1 MTQDTQV
8 LLAIL
13 LYLTFFAWIGWR
25 RGLRSELTVFIV
37 ALLAWVVLQ
46 ERGTIFVRLTN
57 IMVSFAGVLGS
68 SLATGTEPSAESVTG
83 GNDFVAAG
91 GEETFLF
98 LLWIIVLFLTYFIT
112 SRPGFAK
119 SSKKTAWAAIVGAL
133 NGFLFLAVMLPK
145 FNQLYVMGGG
155 EFSQAPLRTFVA
167 LITQFIGYLIDSLR
181 NIWQWVSPLSPI
193 TLLIIITVV
202 LGLAALTLRGGMR
215 AKS

>member
-13 LYLTFFAWIGWR
+13 LYLAFFAWIGWR

-57 IMVSFAGVLGS
+57 IMVKFAGVLGS
-68 SLATGTEPSAESVTG
+68 SLATGEVNEGNLTS
-83 GNDFVAAG
+83 GNDFVAPG

-98 LLWIIVLFLTYFIT
+98 LLWIIALFLTYFIT

-119 SSKKTAWAAIVGAL
+119 TSKKTAWAAIVGSL

-155 EFSQAPLRTFVA
+155 EFSQAPLRTFVS
-167 LITQFIGYLIDSLR
+167 LITQFIGYLIDGLR
-181 NIWQWVSPLSPI
+181 SFWQWVSPLSPV
-193 TLLIIITVV
+193 TLLVIITIV
-202 LGLAALTLRGGMR
+202 LALAAFTLRGGMK

>member
-8 LLAIL
+8 LFAIL
-13 LYLTFFAWIGWR
+13 LYLAFFAWIGWR
-25 RGLRSELTVFIV
+25 RGFRGELTVFVV
-37 ALLAWVVLQ
+37 ALLAWVLLQ

-57 IMVSFAGVLGS
+57 IMVKFAGVLGT
-68 SLATGTEPSAESVTG
+68 SLATGTVDETNLTN
-83 GNDFVAAG
+83 GNDFVAPG

-98 LLWIIVLFLTYFIT
+98 LLWIIVLFTSYFVT

-119 SSKKTAWAAIVGAL
+119 SSRKTAWAAIVGAL

-155 EFSQAPLRTFVA
+155 EFSQAPLRTFVS
-167 LITQFIGYLIDSLR
+167 LITQFLTYLVNALR
-181 NIWQWVSPLSPI
+181 GFWQWVQPLSPL

-202 LGLAALTLRGGMR
+202 LGLAAFTLRGGVK

>member
-1 MTQDTQV
+1 MTRDTQV

-13 LYLTFFAWIGWR
+13 LYLAFFAWIGFR
-25 RGLRSELTVFIV
+25 RGFRSELTVFIV

-46 ERGTIFVRLTN
+46 ERGNIFVALTN
-57 IMVSFAGVLGS
+57 MVVSFGALFGA
-68 SLATGTEPSAESVTG
+68 SLASGTVDQNNLSTGS
-83 GNDFVAAG
+83 DFVQPG

-98 LLWIIVLFLTYFIT
+98 LLWIIILFLTYYIT

-155 EFSQAPLRTFVA
+155 QFSQAPLRTFVA
-167 LITQFIGYLIDSLR
+167 LITQFFSYLFNLVR
-181 NIWQWVSPLSPI
+181 NFWQWVQPLSPI
-193 TLLIIITVV
+193 TLLVIIT
-202 LGLAALTLRGGMR
+202 LLLALAAFTLRGSMK

>member
-13 LYLTFFAWIGWR
+13 FYLAFFAWIGWR
-25 RGLRSELTVFIV
+25 RGFRSELTVFIA
-37 ALLAWVVLQ
+37 ALLAWVLLQ

-57 IMVSFAGVLGS
+57 IMVKFAGVLGS
-68 SLATGTEPSAESVTG
+68 SLATGNVDESGLTG
-83 GNDFVAAG
+83 GADFVAAG

-98 LLWIIVLFLTYFIT
+98 LVWIGVLFITYFIT
-112 SRPGFAK
+112 SRPGFA
-119 SSKKTAWAAIVGAL
+119 SSSRKTAWAAIVGAL

-155 EFSQAPLRTFVA
+155 DFSQAPLRTFVS
-167 LITQFIGYLIDSLR
+167 LITQFLTYLIDGIRSF
-181 NIWQWVSPLSPI
+181 WHWVQPLSPL
-193 TLLIIITVV
+193 TLLIIITVI
-202 LGLAALTLRGGMR
+202 LALAAFTLRGGMK

>member
-13 LYLTFFAWIGWR
+13 LYLAFFAWIGFR
-25 RGLRSELTVFIV
+25 RGFRSELTVFIV

-46 ERGTIFVRLTN
+46 ERGNIFVALTN
-57 IMVSFAGVLGS
+57 MVVSFGALFGA
-68 SLATGTEPSAESVTG
+68 SLASGTVDQNNLSTGS
-83 GNDFVAAG
+83 DFVQPG

-98 LLWIIVLFLTYFIT
+98 LLWIIILFLTYYIT

-155 EFSQAPLRTFVA
+155 QFSQAPLRTFVA
-167 LITQFIGYLIDSLR
+167 LITQFFSYLFNLVR
-181 NIWQWVSPLSPI
+181 NFWQWVQPLSPI
-193 TLLIIITVV
+193 TLLVIIT
-202 LGLAALTLRGGMR
+202 LLLALAAFTLRGSMK